1 MNGELRR
8 RLWALA
14 WPAILANIGQ
24 TLVNIVDMIMVGQ
37 LGSLAIA
44 SVGLGG
50 QFSWFLM
57 PLMFAIST
65 GTLALVARFVG
76 ARDFGMAERVLEQS
90 VYLAFFMSIPVMLFG
105 LFFGDDALKIMGA
118 SEDVIKLGYSYIRMF
133 FLFYP
138 VNFMAFAAFSALRG
152 AGDTKTPMKLTLL
165 TNGANVFLNYGLIF
179 GNFGLPRLEVVGA
192 ALASGLS
199 ILIAFIV
206 GLVLFLKGSLVLRF
220 RPSFK
225 PDWEVIKRILRIGIP
240 ATIER
245 AIFSFYNFLY
255 ISIVTRFGTIALAAH

>member
-76 ARDFGMAERVLEQS
+76 ARDFGMAERVL
-90 VYLAFFMSIPVMLFG
+90 
-105 LFFGDDALKIMGA
+105 
-118 SEDVIKLGYSYIRMF
+118 
-133 FLFYP
+133 
-138 VNFMAFAAFSALRG
+138 
-152 AGDTKTPMKLTLL
+152 
-165 TNGANVFLNYGLIF
+165 
-179 GNFGLPRLEVVGA
+179 
-192 ALASGLS
+192 
-199 ILIAFIV
+199 
-206 GLVLFLKGSLVLRF
+206 
-220 RPSFK
+220 
-225 PDWEVIKRILRIGIP
+225 
-240 ATIER
+240 
-245 AIFSFYNFLY
+245 
-255 ISIVTRFGTIALAAH
+255 